1 MHTNHFKASSHWM
14 YMSSTDRLTDEEI
27 KKIYSFKNIAVVGMS
42 RDPVKAAHFVPKYMI
57 EMGYNIMPVNPSADK
72 ILGRRTYSRV
82 SDIKSQVDIVAVFR
96 PSEDVYPVV
105 EDSIKKNGIKV
116 DGKQNYQC
124 KDCKRQFIGD
134 HALSYLGCNSG
145 ITRKILQLMVRG
157 SGIRDIAEVE
167 RISIGKV
174 LRTLTE
180 SAYQIQP
187 KQSHYESL
195 EVDEFWTFVGNKNNK
210 QWLIYAYHR
219 ETGEIV
225 AYVWGK
231 RDLATVQRLKTKL
244 KQLGIHY
251 TRIASDH
258 WDSFI
263 TAFKNCKQSIGKLFT
278 VGIEGNNC
286 KIRHRIRRGFR
297 RSCNFSKK
305 LENHFK
311 AFDLTFFYI
320 NNGFI

>member
-1 MHTNHFKASSHWM
+1 AK
-14 YMSSTDRLTDEEI
+14 
-27 KKIYSFKNIAVVGMS
+27 
-42 RDPVKAAHFVPKYMI
+42 
-57 EMGYNIMPVNPSADK
+57 
-72 ILGRRTYSRV
+72 
-82 SDIKSQVDIVAVFR
+82 DIR
-96 PSEDVYPVV
+96 
-105 EDSIKKNGIKV
+105 
-116 DGKQNYQC
+116 
-124 KDCKRQFIGD
+124 
-134 HALSYLGCNSG
+134 
-145 ITRKILQLMVRG
+145 M
-157 SGIRDIAEVE
+157 
-167 RISIGKV
+167 
-174 LRTLTE
+174 
-180 SAYQIQP
+180 
-187 KQSHYESL
+187 
-195 EVDEFWTFVGNKNNK
+195 
-210 QWLIYAYHR
+210 IYAYHR

-231 RDLATVQRLKTKL
+231 RDLATVQRLKAKL

-263 TAFKNCKQSIGKLFT
+263 TAFKNCKQSIGKFFT

-305 LENHFK
+305 IENHFK

>member
-1 MHTNHFKASSHWM
+1 MFSIKFEFYA
-14 YMSSTDRLTDEEI
+14 YPYSSTFFRPIAINGSQQIGNFIIDIFGVCQGSCHPSTLMPFFFILSLRQVGHLISRVIRISLFYQNSTYFVSAYFLKHHRMFNSSDHRYSI
-27 KKIYSFKNIAVVGMS
+27 K
-42 RDPVKAAHFVPKYMI
+42 HF
-57 EMGYNIMPVNPSADK
+57 NTFLNPSM
-72 ILGRRTYSRV
+72 R
-82 SDIKSQVDIVAVFR
+82 KS
-96 PSEDVYPVV
+96 Y
-105 EDSIKKNGIKV
+105 
-116 DGKQNYQC
+116 
-124 KDCKRQFIGD
+124 
-134 HALSYLGCNSG
+134 
-145 ITRKILQLMVRG
+145 
-157 SGIRDIAEVE
+157 
-167 RISIGKV
+167 
-174 LRTLTE
+174 
-180 SAYQIQP
+180 
-187 KQSHYESL
+187 
-195 EVDEFWTFVGNKNNK
+195 K

-231 RDLATVQRLKTKL
+231 RHLATVQRLKTKL